1 MWIDERGGG
10 VSLSEFGFLRTGQS
24 ATPLVV
30 SIAFDDGGL
39 AITDRHGKVDWL
51 AYSALIVRDTPGDR
65 IILGQRFR
73 PRFRLDLAGSAAREF
88 RARTPPLESRWSRL
102 RRWAIRSPKL
112 AALAILV
119 PAYLLEHLPGQWL
132 APITPPFLAARLDAG
147 VAKDVANAQCRSKD
161 GQRVLDALVRRL
173 TPAGVALPA
182 TFAINDHTSFV
193 SARLSGQLVVS
204 RPALV
209 EIEAPVLA
217 ALIAHELAHIH
228 HGDLIWAAGRGE
240 GTSYIGHMIQGSW
253 AERQAAFE
261 FSEDEEARADRVAID
276 LLAKH
281 RIALGPAAAFFARDE
296 KARREGSYWAQSYT
310 NAHPGLPNRG
320 AAWAIAARRQRA
332 TVPLL
337 DEKDADDLYNL
348 CWQRREGI
356 PLKWAP

>member
-1 MWIDERGGG
+1 M
-10 VSLSEFGFLRTGQS
+10 RTGQS

-30 SIAFDDGGL
+30 LITFDDGGL
-39 AITDRHGKVDWL
+39 AITDGQGKVDWW

-65 IILGQRFR
+65 IILGQRFQ

-88 RARTPPLESRWSRL
+88 RARTPPLESLWSRL

-119 PAYLLEHLPGQWL
+119 PAYLLEHLPGRWL
-132 APITPPFLAARLDAG
+132 APVTPPFLAARLDAG
-147 VAKDVANAQCRSKD
+147 IEEYVAKAQCRSKD

-173 TPAGVALPA
+173 APAVVAVPA
-182 TFAINDHTSFV
+182 TFAINDHSSFV
-193 SARLSGQLVVS
+193 SARLSGQLIVS
-204 RPALV
+204 RTALV

-217 ALIAHELAHIH
+217 ALIAHELAHIE
-228 HGDLIWAAGRGE
+228 HGDLTWAAGRGE
-240 GTSYIGHMIQGSW
+240 GTSYIGHIIQGGW
-253 AERQAAFE
+253 AERWAVLE
-261 FSEDEEARADRVAID
+261 FSEDEEARADRAAID
-276 LLAKH
+276 LLAKQ

-310 NAHPGLPNRG
+310 DAHPGLSNRG

-337 DEKDADDLYNL
+337 NEKDGDDLYNL
-348 CWQRREGI
+348 CWQRREGT